1 MDFVH
6 LHVHS
11 HFSLEEGVAPPEALV
26 MRARELGMRALAL
39 TDHNS
44 LAGVVAFCT
53 ACRTHG
59 IRPVIGAELDVLPFE
74 TKVTSA
80 QLFRLVLLAENEA
93 GYRNLVRLVQRA
105 HTAPVRGNPAIRL
118 DDLKAGASG
127 LIVLTGGE
135 HSELYHLV
143 ASGRAAETETHIT
156 ELVRIFSRENVVFE
170 VQNFGV
176 TGESPVAG
184 QIVRLAEFLS
194 MRCVATNDVCFLY
207 PEDSI
212 CYEFLRRDAP
222 PSFLSFL
229 ERRDPLRHRHLASPA
244 DMMRKFQ
251 RTPQVIRSTV
261 DISERCGFVPNLEK
275 KRFPSQ
281 DFVRGFDA
289 DSYLWDLTFREA
301 RARFTELTSEMKNR
315 LNEEFDYLKNE
326 GLSNNIL
333 LLWNIAQFC
342 RRSRI
347 ALGVGRGNTISS
359 LIAHILGITQVNPLD
374 YKLRFLGFEGETPQ
388 DRCLTVEIPSSHA
401 RRLHEFLRENF
412 GANFC
417 SAVGRW
423 LPASK
428 TSLAREIC
436 QWFHLP
442 FTQVAALVE
451 EWDDRAPHGEATLE
465 RFVPHRG
472 DGVALPNRDVV
483 RFMLA
488 RLLPRPRQLACAEQQ
503 FAISGENLNG
513 LVPRVPAEDELVTQ
527 MDAAALDGFNIPRVR
542 IDSSPLL
549 NIIDTAA
556 RWVREQEHAKFDP
569 ERIPPDDDDTYS
581 LLARGLTNGIDPFHS
596 ITMKSLLR
604 EHRPRNLMG
613 LLKLKAMEKTPD
625 ADRAPDV
632 REHLPECLLTYR
644 CAFIKAHYPMSFM
657 TALLTHSYPNR
668 KKFTVIL
675 REAKQMGIRILP
687 PDINRSFYEFSLA
700 PRAIRT
706 GLMVVS
712 GLGEKAYAEI
722 ERVRMGG
729 NFNNLLDLIRRT
741 DPRLV
746 NNRVL
751 ANLARTGALDVF
763 NLKRSQLLS
772 MIEDQADFA
781 RKDGAAPSL
790 FDGQDDL
797 EGLPALDAPDIP
809 ELSEGDIIRNE
820 IAAAGY
826 CISFDQLH
834 FYKGLIRQCRAL
846 SPYELS
852 AKYVGREVHLAGFIE
867 HADSRSPLID
877 ETEQV
882 LLDMEGRVVVMA
894 LKAAKLYE
902 AALQAN
908 APVLVGGTVHRRKDE
923 VYLKALTAFTLR
935 QVQQMSRQVLE
946 LTLDLSGENLRTVR
960 LIRSLVRQYRTGGTT
975 LLRIE
980 NFAGSSFGRWYAGAI
995 SGAKVFFSPP
1005 FYQALKLILPEEQM
1019 TLTVAEDTDPD
1030 LLHALSPSRFPRAE
1044 KPGSPPEPEENSSV
1058 IDAY

>member
-1 MDFVH
+1 
-6 LHVHS
+6 
-11 HFSLEEGVAPPEALV
+11 LEEGVASPEALV
-26 MRARELGMRALAL
+26 RRAREIGMRALAL

-44 LAGVVAFCT
+44 LAGVVPFCL

-59 IRPVIGAELDVLPFE
+59 IRPVIGAELDILPFD
-74 TKVTSA
+74 TKVTSG

-105 HTAPVRGNPAIRL
+105 HAAPVRGNPVIRL
-118 DDLKAGASG
+118 DDLKAGVSG
-127 LIVLTGGE
+127 LIALTGGE
-135 HSELYHLV
+135 QSELHHLV
-143 ASGRAAETETHIT
+143 AAGLTAETEAHIT
-156 ELVRIFSRENVVFE
+156 QLVRIFSRENVVFE
-170 VQNFGV
+170 VQNFGM

-184 QIVRLAEFLS
+184 QILRLAEFLS
-194 MRCVATNDVCFLY
+194 MRCVATNDVCYLH

-212 CYEFLRRDAP
+212 CREFLRGEAP
-222 PSFLSFL
+222 PSFYNFL
-229 ERRDPLRHRHLASPA
+229 ERRDPLRHRHLALPA

-251 RTPQVIRSTV
+251 RTPQVIRTSV
-261 DISERCGFVPNLEK
+261 DLAERCTFVPNFDK
-275 KRFPSQ
+275 RRFPAH

-289 DSYLWDLTFREA
+289 DSFLWDLTFREA
-301 RARFTELTSEMKNR
+301 RSRFTELTPEMKNR
-315 LNEEFDYLKNE
+315 LNEEFDFLKNE
-326 GLSNNIL
+326 GLSNHIL
-333 LLWNIAQFC
+333 LLWNVAQFC

-347 ALGVGRGNTISS
+347 ALGVGRGNAISS
-359 LIAHILGITQVNPLD
+359 LIAYILGITQVNPLE
-374 YKLRFLGFEGETPQ
+374 YKLRFLGFEGEGQ
-388 DRCLTVEIPSSHA
+388 HDRCLTVEIPAGHA
-401 RRLHEFLRENF
+401 RSLHGFLRDNF

-417 SAVGRW
+417 SVVGRW
-423 LPASK
+423 VPAAK
-428 TSLAREIC
+428 VPLAREIC
-436 QWFHLP
+436 RWFNMP
-442 FTQVAALVE
+442 YAQVAAQVD
-451 EWDDRAPHGEATLE
+451 EWDDTVPGTEATLD
-465 RFVPHRG
+465 RFVTRRG
-472 DGVALPNRDVV
+472 DGVALPNRDVL

-488 RLLPRPRQLACAEQQ
+488 RLLPRPRQLACADQQ

-527 MDAAALDGFNIPRVR
+527 MDAAALDALNIPRVR
-542 IDSSPLL
+542 IDTSPLL

-556 RWVREQEHAKFDP
+556 RWVRGQENPAFDP
-569 ERIPPDDDDTYS
+569 ERIPPDDDDTYA

-604 EHRPRNLMG
+604 EHRPRNFMG

-625 ADRAPDV
+625 VDRVPDV

-657 TALLTHSYPNR
+657 TALLTHTYPNR

-675 REAKQMGIRILP
+675 REAKQMGITILP

-722 ERVRMGG
+722 ERVRKGG
-729 NFNNLLDLIRRT
+729 DFNDLLDLIRRT
-741 DPRLV
+741 DSRLI

-751 ANLARTGALDVF
+751 ANLARAGALDEF
-763 NLKRSQLLS
+763 DLKRSQLLS

-781 RKDGAAPSL
+781 RKDGASPSL
-790 FDGQDDL
+790 FDGQEDL
-797 EGLPALDAPDIP
+797 EGLPALDVPDIP
-809 ELSEGDIIRNE
+809 EMSESDIIRNE

-834 FYKGLIRQCRAL
+834 FYKSLIRQCRAL

-852 AKYVGREVHLAGFIE
+852 ARYVGREVHLAGFIE

-882 LLDMEGRVVVMA
+882 LLDMEGRVVVMP
-894 LKAAKLYE
+894 LKSAKLYE
-902 AALQAN
+902 AALRAN

-935 QVQQMSRQVLE
+935 QVQHMSRQVRE
-946 LTLDLSGENLRTVR
+946 VTLDLSGENFRTVR
-960 LIRSLVRQYRTGGTT
+960 LIRSLVRQYRAGGTT
-975 LLRIE
+975 PVRIQG
-980 NFAGSSFGRWYAGAI
+980 FPGGALAGWYARAV

-1005 FYQALKLILPEEQM
+1005 FYQGLKLILPEEQIL
-1019 TLTVAEDTDPD
+1019 LTVAEDTDPD
-1030 LLHALSPSRFPRAE
+1030 LLHALSPSRFPRTGAHSGL
-1044 KPGSPPEPEENSSV
+1044 PDPEENSSV